1 MLNWFIFKDLVKS
14 QVDHPFKLD
23 GYFRLN
29 LIISCAL
36 VHSQY
41 TDMSKVD
48 AGLTSFTIYQKY
60 VSFALEAK
68 TPYMY
73 PLPNLGRGY
82 EIYVDKALIW
92 ECYNLN

>member
-1 MLNWFIFKDLVKS
+1 
-14 QVDHPFKLD
+14 
-23 GYFRLN
+23 
-29 LIISCAL
+29 
-36 VHSQY
+36 
-41 TDMSKVD
+41 MSIVD

-73 PLPNLGRGY
+73 PLPNFGRGY
-82 EIYVDKALIW
+82 EIHVDKALIW